1 MSQDRAS
8 AEASDSRDGTSL
20 ESTGENSANALLSGR
35 LRPFDSTV
43 PDTVTNV
50 RFLPHSRHT
59 DHVKATAQPS
69 NGIRL
74 DNVGGAHTEHA
85 QHLSEHSQES
95 GPLPP
100 AGNESNL
107 WQNPEQAAAST
118 PHGHHSPERLQIQ
131 GPLQPAGNE
140 SALAHDGETVPKHAA
155 HVDPS
160 LRSFGEES
168 DNSGASMGDITHEY
182 PPISR

>member
-20 ESTGENSANALLSGR
+20 EPAGENSANALLSGH
-35 LRPFDSTV
+35 LRPFDGTV
-43 PDTVTNV
+43 PATVMNV
-50 RFLPHSRHT
+50 CFLPHSRHA

-69 NGIRL
+69 NRIRL
-74 DNVGGAHTEHA
+74 DNVGGALTEHA
-85 QHLSEHSQES
+85 QQLPEHSQES

-100 AGNESNL
+100 AGNESRL

-118 PHGHHSPERLQIQ
+118 PHGHHSPGCLQI
-131 GPLQPAGNE
+131 PAPVQPAGSA

-155 HVDPS
+155 HADPS
-160 LRSFGEES
+160 LRSFGGES
-168 DNSGASMGDITHEY
+168 DSSGASMGDITHKY